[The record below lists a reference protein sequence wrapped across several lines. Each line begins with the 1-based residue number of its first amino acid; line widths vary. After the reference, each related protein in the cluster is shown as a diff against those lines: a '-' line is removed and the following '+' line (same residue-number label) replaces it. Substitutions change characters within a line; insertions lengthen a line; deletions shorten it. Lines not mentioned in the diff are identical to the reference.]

1 MLLDPL
7 AWDSLTTPQRAS
19 LIAMLNPSS
28 TSFRALQDLTA
39 GKITELK
46 RPRELTVNF
55 NIFRTDVAKFKEDLG
70 NGYLGKTWQASAEE
84 AVKDR
89 AAGVFDD
96 WKEEEAERWWGQ
108 KSVGKML

>member
-1 MLLDPL
+1 MLLDPS

-19 LIAMLNPSS
+19 LIAMLPPSS
-28 TSFRALQDLTA
+28 TSLRVLDELAT

-70 NGYLGKTWQASAEE
+70 NGYLGKTWRASAEE

-89 AAGVFDD
+89 AAGAFDA
-96 WKEEEAERWWGQ
+96 WKDEEAERWWGQ
-108 KSVGKML
+108 KATRSYL